1 MNQKVTILPRLLEKY
16 RTEVVPE
23 LQKEFGYKN
32 PMQAPRMEK
41 IVVNMGVGIAI
52 TDVKI
57 LETAAEDL
65 AAIGDGEAVAGAV
78 VADLGV
84 AAAAPGGVA
93 AGEEAADRAEQR
105 FWQGVRQSPTRTTR
119 EVRARFRDID
129 RRLAAVEDYY
139 VSSNPR
145 LSAEIEQLR

>member
-1 MNQKVTILPRLLEKY
+1 MSVHTRFY
-16 RTEVVPE
+16 RDKANGK
-23 LQKEFGYKN
+23 LFGVCAGLADYTGIDVLWVRVA
-32 PMQAPRMEK
+32 MLALTFT
-41 IVVNMGVGIAI
+41 VGFTFPLYFAIAI
-52 TDVKI
+52 LSESRPRELYTDS
-57 LETAAEDL
+57 
-65 AAIGDGEAVAGAV
+65 
-78 VADLGV
+78 
-84 AAAAPGGVA
+84 
-93 AGEEAADRAEQR
+93 AEQR